1 MSDNTEKGLCKGGN
15 KDGSESFLRQVS
27 PITYTAVENFEEL
40 LYSQN
45 FIKCVRNSDSA
56 FSETHTLTWKRPPI
70 PDAVNAS

>member
-1 MSDNTEKGLCKGGN
+1 MEV
-15 KDGSESFLRQVS
+15 SFLRQVS
-27 PITYTAVENFEEL
+27 PITYTAVENFAEL

-45 FIKCVRNSDSA
+45 FIKCVRNSDST